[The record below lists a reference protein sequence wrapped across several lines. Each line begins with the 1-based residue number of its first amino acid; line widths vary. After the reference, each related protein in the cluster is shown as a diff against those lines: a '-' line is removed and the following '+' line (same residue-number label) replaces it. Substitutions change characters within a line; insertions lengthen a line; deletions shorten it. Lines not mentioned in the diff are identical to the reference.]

1 MIRSAKVE
9 LSSLLT
15 RPGQANRFGPP
26 LGKALFRASFL
37 QEILRGI
44 VQDSI
49 IRNKQTTDELMPLV
63 YDELRRLAQRY
74 LLDERP
80 GHTLRPTALV
90 HETYLRLAGGET
102 SWEDKRK
109 FFAAAARAMRHILI
123 DHARAHARQK
133 RGGGAQILSLDEAG
147 FVLGGKNGPDLLE
160 LDEVLQRLA
169 QQDSR
174 KSQIIEL
181 LFFGGLTYD
190 ECAATLDISPVT
202 LYRELKMAKAWI
214 YKELANVC

>member
-1 MIRSAKVE
+1 MIRS
-9 LSSLLT
+9 
-15 RPGQANRFGPP
+15 
-26 LGKALFRASFL
+26 
-37 QEILRGI
+37 
-44 VQDSI
+44 
-49 IRNKQTTDELMPLV
+49 KQTTDELMPLV

-90 HETYLRLAGGET
+90 HETYLRLAGGDAN
-102 SWEDKRK
+102 WDDRRK

-133 RGGGAQILSLDEAG
+133 RGGGAQIVSLDEAG
-147 FVLGGKNGPDLLE
+147 LVLEGKNGPDLLE

-169 QQDSR
+169 QQDPR